1 MAATLPAWF
10 LALLFC
16 CILSRGYDFNPY
28 EECAPVNCS
37 GINIHFPFSAA
48 SSPELCGLFKIDCGG
63 LSSPTTIKFLDK
75 SYDVKNISYPE
86 RTINITAPL
95 SDFFD
100 NGKCNYFLHKITL
113 PDHIE
118 GFHLLSSYVNIS
130 IFYNCDTHSSFNNQ
144 ETIWAFKGCEKNQEI
159 YYTDKQEIVNNLT
172 PPSAC
177 SWIQYPVLES
187 SLKAMKHVNRSWTLL
202 ELLKEGI
209 ALQWEQFPSECSNCT
224 SSGGRCA
231 LNATDRRTTACY
243 CKDGEACDSGILI
256 TITMGAIL
264 ITIAIIMMSKGIIKM
279 SKGVEGQNVEEFLR
293 NYENEMPTRY
303 SYKDIK
309 KMTNNF
315 REKLGQGGFGTV
327 YKGKLIDGRLIAVKV
342 LAEPKGSGEEFINEV
357 ATIGRIHHIN
367 VVRLLGFCADGWKK
381 ALIYDFMPNGSL
393 ERFIFFDKPRS
404 HCLHWET
411 LYKVALGTS
420 RGLEYLHRGCE
431 TRILHLD
438 IKPHNILLD
447 EDFCPK
453 ISDFGLA
460 KLYSNKQSVIS
471 LTGARGTIGY
481 MAPEVYSRSFGVVSH
496 KSDVY
501 SFGMLLL
508 EMVGGR
514 KNFDQQ
520 ANSSEVYFPDW
531 VYSRLECGGDLEVGD
546 IKGEE
551 KEMAKRMMVVGLWC
565 IQINPTDRPSIT
577 KVVEMLDGNSQTLV
591 LPPKPSFSSPKKRSS
606 LESDSGHTE
615 MSIL

>member
-1 MAATLPAWF
+1 
-10 LALLFC
+10 
-16 CILSRGYDFNPY
+16 
-28 EECAPVNCS
+28 
-37 GINIHFPFSAA
+37 
-48 SSPELCGLFKIDCGG
+48 
-63 LSSPTTIKFLDK
+63 
-75 SYDVKNISYPE
+75 
-86 RTINITAPL
+86 
-95 SDFFD
+95 
-100 NGKCNYFLHKITL
+100 
-113 PDHIE
+113 
-118 GFHLLSSYVNIS
+118 
-130 IFYNCDTHSSFNNQ
+130 
-144 ETIWAFKGCEKNQEI
+144 
-159 YYTDKQEIVNNLT
+159 
-172 PPSAC
+172 
-177 SWIQYPVLES
+177 
-187 SLKAMKHVNRSWTLL
+187 
-202 ELLKEGI
+202 
-209 ALQWEQFPSECSNCT
+209 
-224 SSGGRCA
+224 
-231 LNATDRRTTACY
+231 
-243 CKDGEACDSGILI
+243 
-256 TITMGAIL
+256 MGAIL

-293 NYENEMPTRY
+293 NYGNEMPTRY

-309 KMTNNF
+309 KMTNNL
-315 REKLGQGGFGTV
+315 REKLGQGGFGSV

-551 KEMAKRMMVVGLWC
+551 EEMAKRMMVVGLWC